1 MSNEI
6 LSSIYSFSEEFI
18 DPVSNLSFKPENKN
32 ISAIVKNGHINIT
45 LTISDSNHE
54 KYKKISDNLKQKIE
68 KIPNVLS
75 INIILVY
82 LKKIKYN
89 VIKFKN

>member
-6 LSSIYSFSEEFI
+6 LSSIYSFSKEFI

-54 KYKKISDNLKQKIE
+54 KFIQIIKIFHCNQLGFMCQQICQ
-68 KIPNVLS
+68 VH
-75 INIILVY
+75 
-82 LKKIKYN
+82 
-89 VIKFKN
+89 F